1 MLKKFKIVNKT
12 ISFRT
17 FAIKEVKHQA
27 ILFWVSRKSIRICSY
42 VTGSSS
48 LLKKFQDM
56 PVVKRGNDFSG
67 EVFLK
72 PSVTNIVC
80 SRAKVI
86 PVKSPS
92 IAQSTSESGTSNL
105 NNSFENCN
113 FYLIKSTSCALHTLT
128 QTCMIKLQRK
138 LD

>member
-1 MLKKFKIVNKT
+1 MDIKKEYIRSKPLEMLKKFKIVNKT

-27 ILFWVSRKSIRICSY
+27 ILFRVSNKSIRIYSY

-56 PVVKRGNDFSG
+56 TVVNRGNDFSG

-72 PSVTNIVC
+72 PSVTKIVC

-86 PVKSPS
+86 TQIPVKSPS
-92 IAQSTSESGTSNL
+92 FAQSTSESGTSK
-105 NNSFENCN
+105 SF
-113 FYLIKSTSCALHTLT
+113 L
-128 QTCMIKLQRK
+128 
-138 LD
+138 